1 MRKQRSKADQEFMNC
16 HCVCLEP
23 SSRTLG
29 ESFLIFCLYLQ
40 VKKLKIVIT
49 EPNPYIVMV
58 DMGSNGEQDGGIREN
73 EIVFL
78 LNLSLY
84 AR

>member
-1 MRKQRSKADQEFMNC
+1 MPLCLSGAQFPDAGGEFS
-16 HCVCLEP
+16 HLLSVF
-23 SSRTLG
+23 T
-29 ESFLIFCLYLQ
+29 IQ
-40 VKKLKIVIT
+40 KVKIVVIS

-58 DMGSNGEQDGGIREN
+58 DMGGNGEQDGGTREK